1 MFHRSLELV
10 AHRAE
15 YPESSRSGGRR
26 GLLRRAL
33 VDDDLQRVEAA
44 GGNVH
49 KLRHGLEDVR
59 RGNDDL
65 IMTMGGPQKSPHID
79 IPGRVCALAGHP
91 WPNIAASNFDVAR
104 AAKGVALG
112 VQDS

>member
-1 MFHRSLELV
+1 MFHRSLQLV
-10 AHRAE
+10 APR
-15 YPESSRSGGRR
+15 PECPEASRSGGRR

-79 IPGRVCALAGHP
+79 IPGRVCALDGHT
-91 WPNIAASNFDVAR
+91 WTDISASKFDVDR
-104 AAKGVALG
+104 AAKGLALG